1 MDELPPS
8 DESDEAHGSST
19 LSLSLLINRRRPS
32 ELESSLSDADEQQ
45 HGSPV
50 AVVPITGE
58 TVGLP
63 IVGSVVGSRVGSLVG
78 VLVVGLTLG
87 MFVGPVVGSN
97 DGSEVGISV
106 GSVVG
111 CVGSAVG
118 SLVGCVVGSLLGTA
132 DLGTHSSVPGP
143 PEVDT
148 SQPNGGAKLSAHSVP
163 SAGEQ
168 FSQLFAHNV
177 PTHVP
182 AFAPALATKHAS
194 S

>member
-63 IVGSVVGSRVGSLVG
+63 VVGSVVGSRVGSLVG
-78 VLVVGLTLG
+78 VPVVGLTLG

-111 CVGSAVG
+111 SVGSAVGSVVGCVGSAVG
-118 SLVGCVVGSLLGTA
+118 SVVGCVGSAVGSVVGCVGSA
-132 DLGTHSSVPGP
+132 VGSEVGWVVGSPVGDGANLGTHSSVPGP

-148 SQPNGGAKLSAHSVP
+148 SQPNGGAKLS
-163 SAGEQ
+163 
-168 FSQLFAHNV
+168 
-177 PTHVP
+177 
-182 AFAPALATKHAS
+182 
-194 S
+194 